1 MSEEHIH
8 LKLNLKG
15 INNNINNNYNI
26 QIFSPVKERQ
36 EEYSSQ
42 SNEGEKKF
50 SRQSGIKDEEIF
62 VNNNSK
68 LKDKSPKDNI
78 ISKNLFNLDKENGK
92 NKTLIIRPKNL
103 LNQFKIKI
111 TKKKL
116 SVNQKNS
123 FNKIKKNPLVKTPS
137 FTKLQSS
144 TSLKAI
150 SSFKNK
156 FNLNKTENELNN
168 KKKTKTIKRTSQPL
182 NVIPAYMKDNFKV
195 IKSPLLINKRTIKER
210 NDFNI
215 NNNSFLQTVESI
227 ETNQKLINNLVKT
240 YHKSGTFDNSRT
252 SDEFRFSFLIKKNK
266 FQSIGNLFKD
276 SKSYINKKRISIQK
290 FINESNIEN
299 TLLKKVKI
307 FSFIQSICSLI
318 SILLCIIDIELYNNY
333 SYNYILENNI
343 EYDKLYEIRKRE
355 INSKE
360 NIVRTMN
367 GIFSFLCLLMTFCIF
382 ISKYNF
388 NKKQMKKILNN
399 KNRNLS
405 FIHQFKYK
413 KNNEMKINEKNN
425 FSKMLL
431 RAIINI
437 IFYPPKLNKIYHTY
451 SNNILCIY
459 PLNSFFLLLSS
470 FKLYNIYR
478 CIFYFIPVTA
488 NLGKVICQKYNV
500 KLDIKF
506 MFKIFL
512 SRHKLSFPF
521 VIILIIILL
530 NTILL
535 RSIEKFSVDLSL
547 SQAKDSNILYYKNLL
562 HNNFNIYD
570 TLWIYLTFITRNILG
585 DIKPKTPFGKVL
597 IFIIYLFGCL
607 FLCII
612 YFTVN
617 CLIQLDRT
625 SFEAYSK
632 LKKLFLPEN
641 KENKASEVIVSLLIL
656 KKYYSL
662 YKINKKEIIKTNIY
676 NDNNDNKRGKSILD
690 LNINKLKEENDDD
703 MIFKQKKILFLNIK
717 FIFFL
722 KFFTDINTYLD
733 SYKISRKQPLNIIS
747 LFQNIENKIEDNLES
762 LNFKLSDIQSINTIF
777 DNLKS
782 NDNVLLRKLKKLRK
796 LDGSLISYLAEQ
808 NNYLCNSHFIK
819 VKNHKTE
826 IILNKVSLKKNSK
839 LLKTFKSSMSLKD
852 NI

>member
-252 SDEFRFSFLIKKNK
+252 SDEFRFSFLIKK
-266 FQSIGNLFKD
+266 I
-276 SKSYINKKRISIQK
+276 
-290 FINESNIEN
+290 
-299 TLLKKVKI
+299 
-307 FSFIQSICSLI
+307 
-318 SILLCIIDIELYNNY
+318 
-333 SYNYILENNI
+333 
-343 EYDKLYEIRKRE
+343 
-355 INSKE
+355 
-360 NIVRTMN
+360 
-367 GIFSFLCLLMTFCIF
+367 
-382 ISKYNF
+382 NF
-388 NKKQMKKILNN
+388 NQLEIYLKIQNHILTKK
-399 KNRNLS
+399 
-405 FIHQFKYK
+405 
-413 KNNEMKINEKNN
+413 E
-425 FSKMLL
+425 
-431 RAIINI
+431 
-437 IFYPPKLNKIYHTY
+437 
-451 SNNILCIY
+451 
-459 PLNSFFLLLSS
+459 FL
-470 FKLYNIYR
+470 
-478 CIFYFIPVTA
+478 
-488 NLGKVICQKYNV
+488 
-500 KLDIKF
+500 
-506 MFKIFL
+506 
-512 SRHKLSFPF
+512 
-521 VIILIIILL
+521 
-530 NTILL
+530 
-535 RSIEKFSVDLSL
+535 
-547 SQAKDSNILYYKNLL
+547 YKNL
-562 HNNFNIYD
+562 
-570 TLWIYLTFITRNILG
+570 
-585 DIKPKTPFGKVL
+585 
-597 IFIIYLFGCL
+597 
-607 FLCII
+607 
-612 YFTVN
+612 
-617 CLIQLDRT
+617 
-625 SFEAYSK
+625 
-632 LKKLFLPEN
+632 
-641 KENKASEVIVSLLIL
+641 
-656 KKYYSL
+656 
-662 YKINKKEIIKTNIY
+662 
-676 NDNNDNKRGKSILD
+676 
-690 LNINKLKEENDDD
+690 
-703 MIFKQKKILFLNIK
+703 
-717 FIFFL
+717 
-722 KFFTDINTYLD
+722 
-733 SYKISRKQPLNIIS
+733 
-747 LFQNIENKIEDNLES
+747 
-762 LNFKLSDIQSINTIF
+762 
-777 DNLKS
+777 
-782 NDNVLLRKLKKLRK
+782 
-796 LDGSLISYLAEQ
+796 
-808 NNYLCNSHFIK
+808 
-819 VKNHKTE
+819 
-826 IILNKVSLKKNSK
+826 
-839 LLKTFKSSMSLKD
+839 
-852 NI
+852 